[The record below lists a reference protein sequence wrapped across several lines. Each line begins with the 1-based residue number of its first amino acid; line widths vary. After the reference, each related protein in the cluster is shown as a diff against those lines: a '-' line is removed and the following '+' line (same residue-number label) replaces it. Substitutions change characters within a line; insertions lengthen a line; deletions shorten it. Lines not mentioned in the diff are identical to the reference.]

1 LTRTEAPAAILEVR
15 HLSKKFGEALVLD
28 DVSLGIRPGEVHGL
42 LGENG
47 SGKSTLIKIL
57 AGYHAPEAG
66 GELQVSG
73 RRVTLPLEPGEFREL
88 GLAFVHQDLALIPS
102 LSVVENLR
110 IGEIATTRRK
120 WRISWRDERRLARQ
134 AFARYGVDV
143 DPTQSVGNLS
153 QVERALV
160 AIVRAAE
167 SIRLRHDSARR
178 GVLILDE
185 PTVFL
190 PKEGKERLFQLVRD
204 IAAGGDSVLFVS
216 HNLDEV
222 LELTDRV
229 SVLRDGKLQG
239 TVNTSEVTERDLVQ
253 LIIGRD
259 LETLAA
265 QEQRSDRVDVIM
277 AVRNLLGGLLDDVSL
292 DLHKGEVLG
301 LTGLT
306 GSGFEEVAYFLVG
319 ARRAREG
326 SVVVDGVACRLDSI
340 LPRVALDLG
349 IALVPANRARDGS
362 VGSLSICDNLTLQVI
377 DTYYRHL
384 KLDRAGMR
392 RDARRLMD
400 EYDVRPRDPGMS
412 YALLS
417 GGNQQKAL
425 MAKWLQTNPSV
436 LLLHE
441 PTQGVDIG
449 ARQQI
454 MEVIR
459 QISAEGAA
467 VICASTDFEQLEA
480 ICDRVLIFG
489 RGRIVQE
496 VTGADITKDRLT
508 ERCFNSVALSDSVVL
523 TGAGS

>member
-1 LTRTEAPAAILEVR
+1 MTRTESPAAILEVH
-15 HLSKKFGEALVLD
+15 HLSKRFGEVLVLD
-28 DVSLGIRPGEVHGL
+28 DVSLEIRQGEVHGL

-57 AGYHAPEAG
+57 AGYHAPEPG

-73 RRVTLPLEPGEFREL
+73 KRVNLPLQPGEFRGL

-110 IGEIATTRRK
+110 IGEIATTPGK
-120 WRISWRDERRLARQ
+120 YRISWRDERKLARE
-134 AFARYGVDV
+134 AFGRYGVDV
-143 DPTQSVGNLS
+143 DPTETVGNLS

-167 SIRLRHDSARR
+167 SVRQRHDAARR
-178 GVLILDE
+178 GLLILDE

-190 PKEGKERLFQLVRD
+190 PREGKERLFQLVRD
-204 IAAGGDSVLFVS
+204 IAEGGDSVLFVS

-239 TVNTSEVTERDLVQ
+239 TVNTSEVTEGDLVK
-253 LIIGRD
+253 LIIGRNLD
-259 LETLAA
+259 TLGV
-265 QEQRSDRVDVIM
+265 QEQRSERADVVM
-277 AVRNLLGGLLDDVSL
+277 AVRNLSGGLLDDVSL
-292 DLHKGEVLG
+292 DLHRGEVLG

-319 ARRAREG
+319 ARRARAG
-326 SVVVDGVACRLDSI
+326 SLVVDGVACRLDTI

-349 IALVPANRARDGS
+349 VVLVPANRARDGS
-362 VGSLSICDNLTLQVI
+362 VGSLSICDNVTLQVI

-400 EYDVRPRDPGMS
+400 EYDVRPRNPGMS

-425 MAKWLQTNPSV
+425 LAKWLQTNPSV

-459 QISAEGAA
+459 QISANGAA
-467 VICASTDFEQLEA
+467 VICASTDFEQLET

-489 RGRIVQE
+489 RGMIVQE
-496 VTGADITKDRLT
+496 VTGADVTKDRLT
-508 ERCFNSVALSDSVVL
+508 EQCFNSVVLSESVLL
-523 TGAGS
+523 TEAAP

>member
-1 LTRTEAPAAILEVR
+1 M
-15 HLSKKFGEALVLD
+15 SW
-28 DVSLGIRPGEVHGL
+28 
-42 LGENG
+42 
-47 SGKSTLIKIL
+47 
-57 AGYHAPEAG
+57 GYE
-66 GELQVSG
+66 
-73 RRVTLPLEPGEFREL
+73 
-88 GLAFVHQDLALIPS
+88 
-102 LSVVENLR
+102 
-110 IGEIATTRRK
+110 RRK
-120 WRISWRDERRLARQ
+120 ARE
-134 AFARYGVDV
+134 AFARYGVEV
-143 DPTQSVGNLS
+143 DPRETVGNLS

-167 SIRLRHDSARR
+167 SIRQRHDRARL
-178 GVLILDE
+178 GLLILDE

-204 IAAGGDSVLFVS
+204 IAFGGDSVLFVS

-229 SVLRDGKLQG
+229 TVLRDGKLQG
-239 TVNTSEVTERDLVQ
+239 TIPTSEVTERDLVQ

-259 LETLAA
+259 LEGLASTTA
-265 QEQRSDRVDVIM
+265 ARSDTGEVVM
-277 AVRNLLGGLLDDVSL
+277 AVRALTGGLLEDISL
-292 DLHKGEVLG
+292 DLRRGEVLG

-306 GSGFEEVAYFLVG
+306 GSGFEDVAYLLVG
-319 ARRAREG
+319 ARRARQG
-326 SVVVDGVACRLDSI
+326 SVVVGGVACRLDSM

-377 DTYYRHL
+377 DSYYRHL
-384 KLDRAGMR
+384 KLDRGGMR

-400 EYDVRPRDPGMS
+400 EYDVRPREPSLNYG
-412 YALLS
+412 LLS

-425 MAKWLQTNPSV
+425 MAKWLQTHPAV

-459 QISAEGAA
+459 QTAAQGGAI
-467 VICASTDFEQLEA
+467 VCASTDFEQLEA

-489 RGRIVQE
+489 KGRIVRE
-496 VTGADITKDRLT
+496 LTGGDITKDRLT
-508 ERCFNSVALSDSVVL
+508 EQCFNSISLGDSVVL
-523 TGAGS
+523 TGGAA